1 MSRYTDAK
9 CRICRRAGVK
19 LFLKGNRCQTG
30 KCAVSKR
37 DNVPGANRWRR
48 MRQTDYG
55 VRLREKQ
62 KLKAIYGLFETPF
75 RRVFRQADR
84 QKGNTGENLLIL
96 LERRLDSVVLNAGF
110 AHSRSHARQMIVH
123 GHVRLNGRRA
133 RSPGQLVRMGDVV
146 APIERTSSM
155 KMVTES
161 LAQTQ
166 GRDVPT
172 WISRQLDPPS
182 ANVVQLPGASDFPY
196 EINQAYIVEF
206 ASR

>member
-9 CRICRRAGVK
+9 CRICRRAAVK

-37 DNVPGANRWRR
+37 ENVPGASRWRR
-48 MRQTDYG
+48 TRQTDYG

-62 KLKAIYGLFETPF
+62 KLKSIYGLYEKPF
-75 RRVFRQADR
+75 RRIFEEADR
-84 QKGNTGENLLIL
+84 QKGNTGENLLML

-110 AHSRSHARQMIVH
+110 ALSRSHARQMIVH
-123 GHVRLNGRRA
+123 GHVRLNGRKA
-133 RSPGQLVRMGDVV
+133 RSPGQLVRVADVV
-146 APIERTSSM
+146 SPLERASAM
-155 KMVTES
+155 KMVTDA

-166 GRDVPT
+166 ARVVPT

-182 ANVVQLPGASDFPY
+182 ATIIQLPTASDFPY

>member
-19 LFLKGNRCQTG
+19 LFLKGARCQTG

-37 DNVPGANRWRR
+37 ENVPGASRWRR
-48 MRQTDYG
+48 QRATDYG

-62 KLKAIYGLFETPF
+62 KLKSIYGLFETPF
-75 RRVFRQADR
+75 RRVFQMADR
-84 QKGNTGENLLIL
+84 QKGNTGENLLVL

-110 AHSRSHARQMIVH
+110 ALSRSHARQMIVH
-123 GHVRLNGRRA
+123 GHMRLNGRKA
-133 RSPGQLVRMGDVV
+133 RSPGQLVRVGDVV
-146 APIERTSSM
+146 SPVERTASM
-155 KMVTES
+155 KQIAET

-166 GRDVPT
+166 ARTVPT
-172 WISRQLDPPS
+172 WISRQSDPPS
-182 ANVVQLPGASDFPY
+182 ATVIQIPAVSDFPY